1 MDVSRIP
8 EFYKLSVPE
17 RLRVLHERNVLDTE
31 DYRALTSGE
40 SVLKPE
46 QADKMVENVIGVF
59 SLPMGLG
66 LNFVINDKPYIIP
79 LVVEEPSIIAAL
91 SSAAKV
97 VRNSGGF
104 MVESTEPILI
114 GQIQVVDLHHPAR
127 ARQAV
132 LHNKDEILNLA
143 NGLHPKMV
151 ARGGGAKDV
160 EVYIHPASTAR
171 GDMMIVHLLVNT
183 CDAMGANLVN
193 SMCEGVAGLV
203 EKLTGGKVFLRILS
217 NLTDRAM
224 VSARCVIPTKNLAG
238 KGYTGEQVRDGV
250 ILANDMARV
259 DPYRAATH
267 NKGIMNGVDA
277 VAIATGNDWRAIE
290 AAAHAYA
297 ARGSHYTSLTNWYR
311 NEAGD
316 LVGELDI
323 PMKVGTVGG
332 SLESNPAVKIGRRIL
347 NITKARELAE
357 VMGAVGLA
365 QNLSALRA
373 LSTEGIQRGHM
384 TLHARSVAMAAG
396 VPTELFD
403 QVVEEMIETN
413 EIKVWKAQ
421 ELVDAFAQIKRTS
434 DKSLAPETA
443 LKENLASGYGKVIL
457 LGEHAVVYG
466 SHALAAAIPLAI
478 QAKVEDAT
486 QDGVHVVVPRWGLE
500 VNLNA
505 QDNHT
510 HSLYKSLDLILDSLK
525 VRDKPMRLEI
535 YPHVPRAMGLGGSA
549 ALAVAVVRALAK
561 HYKLQLSDAE
571 VSALAYESEKV
582 AHGQASGIDNT
593 MAAYGGFM
601 LFKRGASE
609 TAPEMR
615 KIVPA
620 RPIPIVVGMSG
631 VESLTAITVG
641 RVHDAWKRSP
651 DLYEGI
657 FKDIN
662 ALTLRAVQAI
672 ERGDFAELGELMNIN
687 QGLLNALQ
695 VSSWELEELIEIA
708 RKNGASGA
716 KLTGGGGG
724 GSMIALCD
732 GNSDEVAR
740 AMQRAGYRTLM
751 TQID

>member
-1 MDVSRIP
+1 MAAMDASRIP
-8 EFYKLSVPE
+8 EFYKYSVNE
-17 RLRVLHERNVLDTE
+17 RLRILHERGALGADE
-31 DYRALTSGE
+31 YRALLDGDA
-40 SVLKPE
+40 VLKPE

-66 LNFVINDKPYIIP
+66 LNFLINSKPYIIP

-97 VRNSGGF
+97 VRNGGGF
-104 MVESTEPILI
+104 TTESTEPILI
-114 GQIQVVDLHHPAR
+114 GQIQVVDVQHPAK

-132 LHNKDEILNLA
+132 LQNKDEILNLA

-160 EVYIHPASTAR
+160 EVFIHPASCAR
-171 GDMMIVHLLVNT
+171 GDMMIVHLLVDT
-183 CDAMGANLVN
+183 RDAMGANLVN
-193 SMCEGVAGLV
+193 SMCEGVAALV
-203 EKLTGGKVFLRILS
+203 EKITGGKVFLRILS

-224 VSARCVIPTKNLAG
+224 VYARCVIPRKDLAG
-238 KGYTGEQVRDGV
+238 KGYTGEQVRDGI

-297 ARGSHYTSLTNWYR
+297 ARGSHYTTLTNWYR

-316 LVGELDI
+316 LVGEIEI

-332 SLESNPAVKIGRRIL
+332 PLQSNPAVKIGHRIL
-347 NITKARELAE
+347 NVKGARELAE

-365 QNLSALRA
+365 QNFSALRA

-396 VPTELFD
+396 TPAELFD
-403 QVVEEMIETN
+403 EVVEEMIESG

-421 ELVDAFAQIKRTS
+421 ELTQT
-434 DKSLAPETA
+434 LAAARSGKPVMDGDFGIQKD
-443 LKENLASGYGKVIL
+443 LPSGYGKVIL

-478 QAKVEDAT
+478 QAKVEDA
-486 QDGVHVVVPRWGLE
+486 DKGVHVIVPRWGLE
-500 VNLNA
+500 VNLNTVGT
-505 QDNHT
+505 QHN
-510 HSLYKSLDLILDSLK
+510 SLFQSLDLIFTTLG
-525 VRDKPMRLEI
+525 VRDRGMRLEI
-535 YPHVPRAMGLGGSA
+535 FPHVPRAMGLGGSA
-549 ALAVAVVRALAK
+549 ALAVAVVRAVAK
-561 HYKLQLSDAE
+561 HFSLKLSDQE
-571 VSALAYESEKV
+571 VSELAYKCETV
-582 AHGQASGIDNT
+582 AHGRASGIDNT

-601 LFKRGASE
+601 LFKRGDAG
-609 TAPEMR
+609 PFMR
-615 KIVPA
+615 TVTPGKKL
-620 RPIPIVVGMSG
+620 PIVIGMSG
-631 VESLTAITVG
+631 IESLTATTVG
-641 RVHDAWKRSP
+641 RVNEAWKRSP
-651 DLYEGI
+651 ELYERI
-657 FKDIN
+657 FKEIDQ
-662 ALTLRAVQAI
+662 LTLQAVAAI
-672 ERGDFAELGELMNIN
+672 ERGNLAELGELMNIN

-708 RKNGASGA
+708 RKNGALGA

-732 GNSDEVAR
+732 GNSDDVAR
-740 AMQRAGYRTLM
+740 AMQRAGYKTM
-751 TQID
+751 VTQIG

>member
-1 MDVSRIP
+1 MDASRIP
-8 EFYKLSVPE
+8 EFYKKTVSE
-17 RLRVLHERNVLDTE
+17 RLRLLHERDVLGPDE
-31 DYRALTSGE
+31 YKALLDGA
-40 SVLKPE
+40 SVLSPE

-66 LNFVINDKPYIIP
+66 LNFLINGKPYIVP

-97 VRNSGGF
+97 VRNGGGF
-104 MVESTEPILI
+104 TTESTEPILI
-114 GQIQVVDLHHPAR
+114 GQIQVVDVQHPAK
-127 ARQAV
+127 ARQA
-132 LHNKDEILNLA
+132 LLQNKDEILALA
-143 NGLHPKMV
+143 NSLHPKMV
-151 ARGGGAKDV
+151 ARGGGARDV
-160 EVYIHPASTAR
+160 EVFIHPAACAR
-171 GDMMIVHLLVNT
+171 GDMMIVHLLVDT
-183 CDAMGANLVN
+183 RDAMGANLVN

-203 EKLTGGKVFLRILS
+203 EKLTCGKVFLRILS

-224 VSARCVIPTKNLAG
+224 VSARCVIPVKDLAG

-277 VAIATGNDWRAIE
+277 VAIASGNDWRAIE

-297 ARGSHYTSLTNWYR
+297 ARGSHYTSLTKWYR

-316 LVGELDI
+316 LVGELEM

-332 SLESNPAVKIGRRIL
+332 PLQSNPAVKIGHRIL
-347 NITKARELAE
+347 AVKSARELAE

-365 QNLSALRA
+365 QNFSALRA

-384 TLHARSVAMAAG
+384 TLHARTVAMAAG
-396 VPTELFD
+396 TPPELFD
-403 QVVEEMIETN
+403 EVVEEMIESG

-421 ELVDAFAQIKRTS
+421 ELSTT
-434 DKSLAPETA
+434 LAAVRRGRSAMEAETA
-443 LKENLASGYGKVIL
+443 VKENLAAGYGKVIL

-478 QAKVEDAT
+478 QAKVEDS
-486 QDGVHVVVPRWGLE
+486 DKGVHLVVPRWGLE

-510 HSLYKSLDLILDSLK
+510 HSLYSTIDLILDTLK
-525 VRDKPMRLEI
+525 VRDRGMRLEI

-549 ALAVAVVRALAK
+549 ALAVAMIRAVAR
-561 HYKLQLSDAE
+561 HFKLT
-571 VSALAYESEKV
+571 VSEDQVCDLAYECEKI
-582 AHGQASGIDNT
+582 AHGKASGIDNT
-593 MAAYGGFM
+593 MATHGGFM
-601 LFKRGASE
+601 LFKRGEPKA
-609 TAPEMR
+609 TMR
-615 KIVPA
+615 KVMPA
-620 RPIPIVVGMSG
+620 KPIPLVIGMSG
-631 VESLTAITVG
+631 VESLTATTVG
-641 RVHDAWKRSP
+641 RVAEAAQRSP
-651 DLYEGI
+651 DLYQRI
-657 FKDIN
+657 FNDIDQ
-662 ALTLRAVQAI
+662 LTLRAVAAV
-672 ERGDFAELGELMNIN
+672 EKGNLPELGELMNIN
-687 QGLLNALQ
+687 HGLLNALQ

-708 RKNGASGA
+708 RKNGAIGA

-732 GNSDEVAR
+732 STARTDEVSR
-740 AMQRAGYRTLM
+740 AMQRAGYKTLI
-751 TQID
+751 TQIG

>member
-1 MDVSRIP
+1 MDASRIP
-8 EFYKLSVPE
+8 EFYKFSVPE
-17 RLRVLHERNVLDTE
+17 RLRILHERDVLGSE
-31 DYRALTSGE
+31 EYRALTSGDT
-40 SVLKPE
+40 VLKPE

-66 LNFVINDKPYIIP
+66 LNFVINDKPYIVP

-97 VRNSGGF
+97 VRNGGGF
-104 MVESTEPILI
+104 TVESTEPILI
-114 GQIQVVDLHHPAR
+114 GQIQVVDIQHPAR

-132 LHNKDEILNLA
+132 LQNKDEILSLA

-171 GDMMIVHLLVNT
+171 GDMMIIHLLVNT

-217 NLTDRAM
+217 NLTDRS
-224 VSARCVIPTKNLAG
+224 VVTARCVIPTKDLAG

-297 ARGSHYTSLTNWYR
+297 ARGSHYSSLTNWYR

-316 LVGELDI
+316 LVGELEI

-347 NITKARELAE
+347 NVKSARELAE

-365 QNLSALRA
+365 QNFSALRA

-384 TLHARSVAMAAG
+384 TLHARSVAMSAG
-396 VPTELFD
+396 VPNDIFD
-403 QVVEEMIETN
+403 QVVEEMIESG

-421 ELVDAFAQIKRTS
+421 ELAESFANVKRDT
-434 DKSLAPETA
+434 KSEPETA
-443 LKENLASGYGKVIL
+443 VKENLAAGYGKVIL

-478 QAKVEDAT
+478 QAKVEDSDK
-486 QDGVHVVVPRWGLE
+486 DGVHVVVPRWGVE

-535 YPHVPRAMGLGGSA
+535 FPHVPRAMGLGGSA
-549 ALAVAVVRALAK
+549 ALAVAVVRALCK
-561 HYKLQLSDAE
+561 HYKLALTDAE

-582 AHGQASGIDNT
+582 AHGRASGIDNT

-601 LFKRGASE
+601 LFKKGE
-609 TAPEMR
+609 TADKPAEMR
-615 KIVPA
+615 KITPA
-620 RPIPIVVGMSG
+620 RPIPIVIGMSG

-641 RVHDAWKRSP
+641 RVHDAWKRNP

-657 FKDIN
+657 FKDVD
-662 ALTLRAVQAI
+662 ALTLRAVAAV
-672 ERGDFAELGELMNIN
+672 ERGDLAELGELMNIN

-708 RKNGASGA
+708 RKNGALGA

-724 GSMIALCD
+724 GSMVALCD
-732 GNSDEVAR
+732 GNSEEVAR
-740 AMQRAGYRTLM
+740 AIQRAGYRTM
-751 TQID
+751 VTQIG

>member
-1 MDVSRIP
+1 MDASRIP
-8 EFYKLSVPE
+8 EFYKKSVRE
-17 RLRVLHERNVLDTE
+17 RLALLHERDVLGSDE
-31 DYRALTSGE
+31 YKALLDGA
-40 SVLKPE
+40 SVLSPE

-66 LNFVINDKPYIIP
+66 LNFLINGKPYIVP

-104 MVESTEPILI
+104 TTESSEPILI
-114 GQIQVVDLHHPAR
+114 GQIQVVDVQHPAK
-127 ARQAV
+127 ARQA
-132 LHNKDEILNLA
+132 LLQNKDEIISLA
-143 NGLHPKMV
+143 NSLHPKMV

-160 EVYIHPASTAR
+160 EVFIHPAACAR
-171 GDMMIVHLLVNT
+171 GDMMIVHLLVDT
-183 CDAMGANLVN
+183 RDAMGANLVN

-203 EKLTGGKVFLRILS
+203 EKMTGGKVFLRILS

-224 VSARCVIPTKNLAG
+224 VSARCVIPVKDLAG

-297 ARGSHYTSLTNWYR
+297 ARGSHYTSLTKWYR

-316 LVGELDI
+316 LVGELDM

-332 SLESNPAVKIGRRIL
+332 PLQSNPAVRIGHRIL
-347 NITKARELAE
+347 SVSSARELAE

-384 TLHARSVAMAAG
+384 TLHARTVAMAAG
-396 VPTELFD
+396 TPPELFD
-403 QVVEEMIETN
+403 EVVEEMIESG

-421 ELVDAFAQIKRTS
+421 ELNTTLAAVRRGRT
-434 DKSLAPETA
+434 AMENETA
-443 LKENLASGYGKVIL
+443 VKDNLASGYGKVIL

-478 QAKVEDAT
+478 QAKVEDS
-486 QDGVHVVVPRWGLE
+486 DKGVHVVVPRWGLE

-505 QDNHT
+505 QENHT
-510 HSLYKSLDLILDSLK
+510 HSLYSTIDLILDSLK
-525 VRDKPMRLEI
+525 VRDRGMRLEI

-549 ALAVAVVRALAK
+549 ALAVAMIRAVAR
-561 HYKLQLSDAE
+561 HFKLTISEDE
-571 VSALAYESEKV
+571 VCALAYECEKV
-582 AHGQASGIDNT
+582 AHGKASGIDNT
-593 MAAYGGFM
+593 MATHGGFI
-601 LFKRGASE
+601 LFKRGEPKA
-609 TAPEMR
+609 TMR
-615 KIVPA
+615 KVTPTKT
-620 RPIPIVVGMSG
+620 IPLVIGMSG
-631 VESLTAITVG
+631 IESLTATTVG
-641 RVHDAWKRSP
+641 RVAEAAQRSP
-651 DLYEGI
+651 DLYQRI
-657 FKDIN
+657 FNDIDQ
-662 ALTLRAVQAI
+662 LTLAAVAAV
-672 ERGDFAELGELMNIN
+672 ENGRLAELGELMNIN
-687 QGLLNALQ
+687 HGLLNALQ

-708 RKNGASGA
+708 RKHGALGA

-724 GSMIALCD
+724 GSMIALCES
-732 GNSDEVAR
+732 GGGTDEVSR
-740 AMQRAGYRTLM
+740 AMQRAGYKTLI
-751 TQID
+751 TQIG